1 MDERFKIIYSEEAM
15 EFLKSLPKKASDKI
29 VYNIS
34 KSMLITDNELFK
46 KLDGTD
52 IWEFRTLYNG
62 IKYRLLAF
70 WDTESE
76 ALVIATHGFVK
87 KTQKT
92 PAKEIAKAEAIR
104 KEYFNEKKKERKL

>member
-1 MDERFKIIYSEEAM
+1 MNERFQVVYSDEALA
-15 EFLKSLPKKASDKI
+15 FINSLPQKAKEKI
-29 VYNIS
+29 DYNIS
-34 KSMLITDNELFK
+34 KSMFITDNELFK
-46 KLDGTD
+46 KLEGTE

-70 WDTESE
+70 WDTEQDT
-76 ALVIATHGFVK
+76 LVVATHGFIK

-104 KEYFNEKKKERKL
+104 KEYFNDKKQQKK